1 MYEFQCFQE
10 LESLVS
16 KMENEREKDLIIES
30 RFHRLLIGNK
40 GENIQK
46 LRDEFAA
53 VQISFPDLGS
63 KSEIVKL
70 RGPKDDVEK
79 CSKIINKN
87 VRELMENNY
96 QVKVPIFKQFHKFII
111 GKSGASIRQIRSE
124 TETKI
129 ELPESG
135 SESDMITVTGKKE
148 NVDKAVK
155 RIQKI
160 QEEMANVVTA
170 EVTIPAKIHNT
181 MIGSGGKLIQSVMD
195 DCGGVSIK
203 FPPPESKSDKV
214 RQMFQIISSLLHRD
228 ECVSSQLTKMK
239 TNRIPFLKRSDNC
252 KCPPLLNFARAP
264 FLVALLLSQVTVRG
278 PKDDVEKAKKMLAEL
293 ANEKQLS
300 SMTCEVRAKPEHHKF
315 LIGRHGSNVQAIRD
329 KTGARIIFPGEKDK
343 DREVITIVGTKD
355 AVAAAKVEL
364 ENKIKGLVSS
374 AQMSS
379 ILTGFSISID
389 DIFTSEAF

>member
-1 MYEFQCFQE
+1 
-10 LESLVS
+10 
-16 KMENEREKDLIIES
+16 
-30 RFHRLLIGNK
+30 
-40 GENIQK
+40 
-46 LRDEFAA
+46 
-53 VQISFPDLGS
+53 
-63 KSEIVKL
+63 
-70 RGPKDDVEK
+70 
-79 CSKIINKN
+79 
-87 VRELMENNY
+87 
-96 QVKVPIFKQFHKFII
+96 
-111 GKSGASIRQIRSE
+111 
-124 TETKI
+124 
-129 ELPESG
+129 
-135 SESDMITVTGKKE
+135 
-148 NVDKAVK
+148 
-155 RIQKI
+155 
-160 QEEMANVVTA
+160 
-170 EVTIPAKIHNT
+170 
-181 MIGSGGKLIQSVMD
+181 
-195 DCGGVSIK
+195 
-203 FPPPESKSDKV
+203 
-214 RQMFQIISSLLHRD
+214 
-228 ECVSSQLTKMK
+228 MK